1 MKIVGVTSCPSGVAH
16 TYMAAESLEQAA
28 KKAGIKIKVE
38 TQGSSGPENKLNPND
53 IKTADF
59 VILTN
64 DTNIVGK
71 DRFKGKKVIQ
81 MSATKIIEKS
91 DALMRKLQTIYKN

>member
-1 MKIVGVTSCPSGVAH
+1 MIAK
-16 TYMAAESLEQAA
+16 SLEQAA
-28 KKAGIKIKVE
+28 KKASIEIKVE
-38 TQGSSGPENKLNPND
+38 TQGSLSQENKLNPND

-59 VILTN
+59 VILT
-64 DTNIVGK
+64 TNIVGK

-81 MSATKIIEKS
+81 MSAIKIIEKS